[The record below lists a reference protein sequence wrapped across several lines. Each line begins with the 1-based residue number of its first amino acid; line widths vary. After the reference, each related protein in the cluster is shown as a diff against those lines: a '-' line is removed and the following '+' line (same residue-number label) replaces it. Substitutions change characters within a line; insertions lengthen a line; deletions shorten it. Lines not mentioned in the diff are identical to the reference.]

1 MPQERRVRALVG
13 AAILSFVGVISIGG
27 GALALRFGE
36 SLAPFGFG
44 LGCVEFLIAMTTVAV
59 VLHVGNPG
67 LRTQGKLIIGCS
79 IVGACTL
86 VVCFIGLYLNRSVDF
101 IYFGFVF
108 LTSMLFGFVLA
119 RLVRVGM
126 ENLRDTKTELSSS
139 ATSRV

>member
-13 AAILSFVGVISIGG
+13 AAILSFVGVISIAG

-59 VLHVGNPG
+59 VLQIGNPS
-67 LRTQGKLIIGCS
+67 LRTQGKLFVGCS
-79 IVGACTL
+79 ILGACIL
-86 VVCFIGLYLNRSVDF
+86 VVCFIGLYFDRSVSY
-101 IYFGFVF
+101 IYFGYVF
-108 LTSMLFGFVLA
+108 LTSILFGLILV

-126 ENLRDTKTELSSS
+126 ENFRDTKNELS
-139 ATSRV
+139 